1 MLARRSRLKVLI
13 SVLPVAALT
22 IMRHLTNDR
31 RCRPGLRLGGTTLP
45 LAVLVFLP
53 AVVPGAPQT
62 STPEKN
68 AAPFTD
74 HFSPY
79 VPTPNPVVQKMLE
92 LAQVT
97 GDDTVY
103 DLGSGDGRII
113 IAAAQ
118 KFGARAVGV
127 EIRSE
132 LCQQSA
138 QEIARLGLDQRARII
153 HDDMFQV
160 NLSPA
165 TVVTLY
171 QLTVVNRRLR
181 PLLEAKLRPGARV
194 VSVDFQIPGWTPD
207 KTLSVTSEN
216 GNQYKLFLY
225 LRP

>member
-1 MLARRSRLKVLI
+1 
-13 SVLPVAALT
+13 
-22 IMRHLTNDR
+22 MRHIANDW
-31 RCRPGLRLGGTTLP
+31 RCRPCLWLGGIVLQ

-53 AVVPGAPQT
+53 AAVSSAPQAA
-62 STPEKN
+62 TPDKN
-68 AAPFTD
+68 AAPFSD
-74 HFSPY
+74 RFSPY
-79 VPTPNPVVQKMLE
+79 VPTPHSVVQKMLE

-103 DLGSGDGRII
+103 DLGSGDGRIV

-118 KFGARAVGV
+118 KFRARAVGV

-138 QEIARLGLDQRARII
+138 QEIARLGLDQHARII

-194 VSVDFQIPGWTPD
+194 VCVDFQIPGWTPS
-207 KTLSVTSEN
+207 KAVSATSAN

>member
-1 MLARRSRLKVLI
+1 MNLQLV
-13 SVLPVAALT
+13 
-22 IMRHLTNDR
+22 
-31 RCRPGLRLGGTTLP
+31 
-45 LAVLVFLP
+45 VLVFLA
-53 AVVPGAPQT
+53 AVIPGTPQAA
-62 STPEKN
+62 TPQKN

-79 VPTPNPVVQKMLE
+79 VPTPHTVVQKMLE

-97 GDDTVY
+97 GEDTVY
-103 DLGSGDGRII
+103 DLGSGDGRIV

-118 KFGARAVGV
+118 EFGARAVGV

-132 LCQQSA
+132 LCQQSV

-160 NLSPA
+160 NISPA
-165 TVVTLY
+165 TVITLY
-171 QLTVVNRRLR
+171 QRTVVNLRLR

-194 VSVDFQIPGWTPD
+194 VCVDFQIPGWTPS
-207 KTLSVTSEN
+207 KAVSVTSEN
-216 GNQYKLFLY
+216 GNPYKLFLY

>member
-1 MLARRSRLKVLI
+1 LLGQRSRLKVLI
-13 SVLPVAALT
+13 PVFPVAALT
-22 IMRHLTNDR
+22 SMRQLTNDAG
-31 RCRPGLRLGGTTLP
+31 CRLGLRAGGTILP

-53 AVVPGAPQT
+53 VVLPGAPQT

-68 AAPFTD
+68 SAPFTD

-79 VPTPNPVVQKMLE
+79 VPTPNSVVQKMLD

-97 GDDTVY
+97 DDDTVY
-103 DLGSGDGRII
+103 DLGSGDRRIV

-138 QEIARLGLDQRARII
+138 QEIARLGLDPRARVI

-165 TVVTLY
+165 TVVSLY

-194 VSVDFQIPGWTPD
+194 VCVDFQIPGWTPD
-207 KTLSVTSEN
+207 KTVSVTSEN

-225 LRP
+225 SRP

>member
-1 MLARRSRLKVLI
+1 
-13 SVLPVAALT
+13 
-22 IMRHLTNDR
+22 MRYLTNDG
-31 RCRPGLRLGGTTLP
+31 RCRLGLRL
-45 LAVLVFLP
+45 AVLLLQLAALVLMP
-53 AVVPGAPQT
+53 AGVSGAPQAA
-62 STPEKN
+62 TPEKN
-68 AAPFTD
+68 SAPFTD

-79 VPTPNPVVQKMLE
+79 IPTPHSVVQKMLE

-97 GDDTVY
+97 ADDTVY
-103 DLGSGDGRII
+103 DLGSGDGRIV

-138 QEIARLGLDQRARII
+138 LEIARLGLDPRARIV

-160 NLSPA
+160 DLRPA

-181 PLLEAKLRPGARV
+181 PLLETKLRPGARV
-194 VSVDFQIPGWTPD
+194 VCVDFQIPGWTPD
-207 KTLSVTSEN
+207 QTVSVTSEN